1 MKVLIIEDNEILSRN
16 LVRFLALK
24 EIKSQVSFDGVD

>member
-16 LVRFLALK
+16 LVRFLSLND
-24 EIKSQVSFDGVD
+24 IQSDVSFD